1 MVSPFC
7 EVNIMFYKVIKDN
20 KVIDV
25 LDHLTYLKWQPKNK
39 IMLLCD
45 ENEAQA
51 ILSSNQN
58 TIWHVDGFYDL
69 PIDGYDTVIIK
80 IIDQYEYKQLKV
92 LNMKT
97 PEAIIDE
104 YNLLL
109 LEMGVI

>member
-1 MVSPFC
+1 MY
-7 EVNIMFYKVIKDN
+7 YKVLKND

-25 LDHLTYLKWQPKNK
+25 LDNLIYLKWEPKHK
-39 IMLLCD
+39 IMVLSD

-51 ILSSNQN
+51 ILSSDKN
-58 TIWHVDGFYDL
+58 TIWHEKTLYIIPV
-69 PIDGYDTVIIK
+69 DGYDTVDLVE
-80 IIDQYEYKQLKV
+80 IDEYEYKQLKT

-97 PEAIIDE
+97 PEEIIDE

>member
-1 MVSPFC
+1 MY
-7 EVNIMFYKVIKDN
+7 YKVIKNN

-25 LDHLTYLKWQPKNK
+25 LDKLVYLKLQPKHNT
-39 IMLLCD
+39 MVLSD

-51 ILSSNQN
+51 ILSSDKN
-58 TIWHVDGFYDL
+58 TIWHEKTLYEV
-69 PIDGYDTVIIK
+69 PVSGYDTVELVE
-80 IIDQYEYKQLKV
+80 IDEYEYKQLMV

-97 PEAIIDE
+97 PESIIDE

>member
-1 MVSPFC
+1 MY
-7 EVNIMFYKVIKDN
+7 YKVIKDN
-20 KVIDV
+20 KVVDV
-25 LDHLTYLKWQPKNK
+25 LDNLIYLKWEPKHK
-39 IMLLCD
+39 IMVLSD

-51 ILSSNQN
+51 ILSSDKN
-58 TIWHVDGFYDL
+58 TIWHEKTLYKIPVS
-69 PIDGYDTVIIK
+69 GYDEVEIQEIN
-80 IIDQYEYKQLKV
+80 QFEYQQLRV

>member
-1 MVSPFC
+1 MY
-7 EVNIMFYKVIKDN
+7 YKVIKNN

-25 LDHLTYLKWQPKNK
+25 LDKLVYLKLQPKHNTM
-39 IMLLCD
+39 ILSD

-51 ILSSNQN
+51 ILSSDKN
-58 TIWHVDGFYDL
+58 TIWHEKTLYEV
-69 PIDGYDTVIIK
+69 PVSGYDTVELVE
-80 IIDQYEYKQLKV
+80 IDEYEYKQLMV

-97 PEAIIDE
+97 PESIIDE